1 MPQSPSPS
9 STLAELAITYP
20 AASRVFQAFGLDF
33 CCKGQRPLAE
43 ACAERGLDHTA
54 VLQALESATEAPE
67 FPAGNFAQQSSE
79 TLIRYIVGYH
89 HRRIREELP
98 ELISMAAKVERVHQ
112 SKPGC
117 PLGLADHLART
128 ANELDSHM
136 SKEERVLFPMI
147 LDGRTGLHRP
157 VGVMEAE
164 HRDHGAALERTREL
178 TTNLTPPEHA
188 CTTWRALY
196 LRLLEFERELMD
208 HVHLENYVL
217 FPRAL
222 EGR

>member
-1 MPQSPSPS
+1 MAQTPSAS
-9 STLAELAITYP
+9 STLAELAITHP
-20 AASRVFQAFGLDF
+20 AASRVFQSFGLDY

-43 ACAERGLDHTA
+43 ACAERGLDPDM
-54 VLQALESATEAPE
+54 VLDALANASTAPE
-67 FPAGNFAQQSSE
+67 LPAGNWAQQSNE

-98 ELISMAAKVERVHQ
+98 ELVSMAAKVERVHQ
-112 SKPGC
+112 RHPAC
-117 PLGLADHLART
+117 PHGLADHLAQLSS
-128 ANELDSHM
+128 ELEIHM
-136 SKEERVLFPMI
+136 NKEERVLFPMI
-147 LDGRTGLHRP
+147 LDGRRGLDTP
-157 VGVMEAE
+157 IGVMEAE
-164 HRDHGAALERTREL
+164 HRDHGAALERTRAL
-178 TTNLTPPEHA
+178 TTNLTAPDEA
-188 CTTWRALY
+188 CPTWRATY